1 MIAIIDYGVGNL
13 GSIANMLNKI
23 GVAFAITSRPE
34 DIQKA
39 NKIILPGVGAFDFA
53 MEKLNATSI
62 PEVIKEKAIKGI
74 PILGICLGAQL
85 LTEGSEE
92 GKLKGIGLFNAHCIK
107 FNGSQMNSL
116 KVPHMGWSEIDVKFS
131 HPVMQFEGFEEAP
144 RFYFAHSY
152 HMVTSNES
160 ILCSA
165 EYGYSFASILAKNSI
180 VAAQFHPE
188 KSHFFGMRFFKNF
201 NNWNP

>member
-1 MIAIIDYGVGNL
+1 MTAIIDYGVGNL

-23 GVAFAITSRPE
+23 GVAFTITSKPE
-34 DIQKA
+34 EIRGATKV
-39 NKIILPGVGAFDFA
+39 ILPGVGAFDFA

-62 PEVIKEKAIKGI
+62 PDVIKEKAISGV

-92 GKLKGIGLFNAHCIK
+92 GKLKGIGLLNARCIK
-107 FNGSQMNSL
+107 FDSSQMNSL
-116 KVPHMGWSEIDVKFS
+116 KVPHMGWREIDVKFS
-131 HPVMQFEGFEEAP
+131 HPIMQFDAFEEVP

-152 HMVTSNES
+152 HMVTSDEN

-165 EYGYSFASILAKNSI
+165 DYGYRFASVLAKDTI

-188 KSHFFGMRFFKNF
+188 KSHFFGMRFLENF